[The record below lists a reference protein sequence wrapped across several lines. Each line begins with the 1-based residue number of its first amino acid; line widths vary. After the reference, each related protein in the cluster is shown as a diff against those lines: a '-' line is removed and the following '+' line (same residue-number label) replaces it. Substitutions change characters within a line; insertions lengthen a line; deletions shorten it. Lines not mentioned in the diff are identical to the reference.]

1 VIESLGKFTDI
12 RSCLV
17 VGGLSNQKQ
26 ETQLREKPDVVIGTP
41 GRVIDHL
48 LNARSFGLDDI
59 EILVLDEA
67 DRLLDMGFADELRF
81 DYSVI
86 MCSNTIINLILFL
99 ITVKS

>member
-1 VIESLGKFTDI
+1 MNPTRELAVQCHSVIESLGRFTDI

-26 ETQLREKPDVVIGTP
+26 ETQLREKPDIVIGTP
-41 GRVIDHL
+41 GRIIDHL

-81 DYSVI
+81 ECFAIFY
-86 MCSNTIINLILFL
+86 LF
-99 ITVKS
+99 